1 MNNSRVSMPLFR
13 LQTLLSFAACFG
25 IFCTEAM
32 AGVGFT
38 ADLSISK
45 TDGVATADSGSAL
58 TYTIIAGN
66 AGPNAVTGAT
76 VTDSFPPELT
86 CPTWS
91 CTGSGGGTCAVS
103 GSGNIS
109 DATVALPVSAT
120 VTYTVQCNVASVT
133 TSDTISNSVIITP
146 PGGTTD
152 PMMANNSAND
162 TDQLIRLVNLSIT
175 KSDGSPT
182 AVPGNT
188 VTYQIIV
195 HNAGPNSATTL
206 MTDTFNPAYFSACSW
221 NCVSSNGTCIAG
233 STGDISDPGS
243 IMVGGSL
250 AYAATCTLSMSATG
264 NISNTANVVD
274 NNLHERDT
282 DTSDNMATDTDT
294 VDLQADVAVTI
305 TDNRQFVQVGDTLN
319 YVISVTNSTGPSAA
333 MAAVSDTL
341 PGQLGAASW
350 TCVPSGGATCA
361 GGTGNTLSDTASLP
375 VGGQAQYL
383 YSATVQSEGSGVIS
397 NSVIAN
403 TTGGV
408 TDPNV
413 VNNAADD
420 TPSDIVYLFKDGF
433 DGTPIPIVLE
443 GFGGSDYAV
452 VQLHVA
458 PTLLATLGIVPQQI
472 ATGETALGKRLF
484 SIELARFG
492 NNVAMRVVAADAQGL
507 SERSTWQT
515 VELQSN
521 PLDLAWQSASS
532 AGNDGYVNVAG
543 GSAPVQMVDRS
554 ETGQL
559 AQLRIV
565 VAHNTPW
572 LATYSH

>member
-1 MNNSRVSMPLFR
+1 M
-13 LQTLLSFAACFG
+13 
-25 IFCTEAM
+25 
-32 AGVGFT
+32 
-38 ADLSISK
+38 SISNS
-45 TDGVATADSGSAL
+45 DGVATVDSGGSL

-76 VTDSFPPELT
+76 VTDSFPAELT

-91 CTGSGGGTCAVS
+91 CTGSGGGTCATS

-120 VTYTVQCNVASVT
+120 VTYSVQCNVASIT
-133 TSDTISNSVIITP
+133 TSSIISNTASIAP
-146 PGGTTD
+146 PAGTTD

-162 TDQLIRLVNLSIT
+162 ADDLIRLVNLSIT

-182 AVPGNT
+182 AVPGNA
-188 VTYQIIV
+188 VTYQIVV

-206 MTDTFNPAYFSACSW
+206 MTDTFNPAYFNACSW
-221 NCVSSNGTCIAG
+221 NCVSSNGTCDAG

-250 AYAATCTLSMSATG
+250 TYAATCTLSMSATG
-264 NISNTANVVD
+264 MISNTANVVD

-282 DTSDNMATDTDT
+282 DTSDNTATDDDT
-294 VDLQADVAVTI
+294 IALQADVAVTV
-305 TDNRQFVQVGDTLN
+305 TDNRQFVQVGDSLN
-319 YVISVTNSTGPSAA
+319 YVINVTNSTGPSAA

-341 PGQLGAASW
+341 PGQLGGGSW
-350 TCVPSGGATCA
+350 TCVPSGGASCS
-361 GGTGNTLSDTASLP
+361 GGMGDTLSDTASLP

-383 YSATVQSEGSGVIS
+383 YSATVQSEGNGVIS
-397 NSVIAN
+397 NSAIAN

-413 VNNAADD
+413 MNNAADD
-420 TPSDIVYLFKDGF
+420 TPADILYLFKDGF
-433 DGTPIPIVLE
+433 DGTPITIVLE
-443 GFGGSDYAV
+443 GFDGGNNDYAV
-452 VQLHVA
+452 IQLHAA
-458 PTLLATLGIVPQQI
+458 PTLLRTLGIVPQQI
-472 ATGETALGKRLF
+472 AAGETALGKRLF

-492 NNVAMRVVAADAQGL
+492 NIVAMRVVAPDAQGL
-507 SERSTWQT
+507 SERSAWQT

-521 PLDLAWQSASS
+521 PLELAWQSASA
-532 AGNDGYVNVAG
+532 AGNDGYMNLAG
-543 GSAPVQMVDRS
+543 GSAPVQMANRS

-559 AQLRIV
+559 ARLRIV
-565 VAHNTPW
+565 VTNNTPW
-572 LATYSH
+572 LVRYSH